1 MASMDNRIAIAL
13 VMAAMTAACATSSQL
28 LTGTPRPPISPDD
41 VRVYTHAPPSF
52 EEIAILNAS
61 RESTSAEGERAFEK
75 MIESLKARAAL
86 VGANG
91 LLLEDFSDAQTLSL
105 STGVGSETYTHNGS
119 ISLGVAGWFG
129 IAKRS
134 AKGRAIFVPPG

>member
-13 VMAAMTAACATSSQL
+13 VLATMLAACATSSQI
-28 LTGTPRPPISPDD
+28 LTGTPRAPIPTDE

-52 EEIAILNAS
+52 EEIAILNAT
-61 RESTSAEGERAFEK
+61 RQSASSEGERAFEK
-75 MIESLKARAAL
+75 MIESLKGRAAL

-105 STGVGSETYTHNGS
+105 STGVGSQTYTHNGS
-119 ISLGVAGWFG
+119 ISLGVVGWFG
-129 IAKRS
+129 IAKKS

>member
-13 VMAAMTAACATSSQL
+13 VMAAMTAACATSSQR
-28 LTGTPRPPISPDD
+28 LTGTPRAPISPDD
-41 VRVYTHAPPSF
+41 VRVYTHAPPNF

-61 RESTSAEGERAFEK
+61 RESASAEGERAFEK

-91 LLLEDFSDAQTLSL
+91 LLLEDFSDARTL
-105 STGVGSETYTHNGS
+105 
-119 ISLGVAGWFG
+119 
-129 IAKRS
+129 
-134 AKGRAIFVPPG
+134 P

>member
-1 MASMDNRIAIAL
+1 MAFMDHRIAIAL
-13 VMAAMTAACATSSQL
+13 VLVTMLAACASSSSI
-28 LTGTPRPPISPDD
+28 LTGAPRAPISAAE

-61 RESTSAEGERAFEK
+61 RESASAEGERAFTK
-75 MIESLKARAAL
+75 MIENLKQRAAL

-91 LLLEDFSDAQTLSL
+91 LLLEDFSDAQALSL
-105 STGVGSETYTHNGS
+105 STGLGSETYTHNGS

>member
-1 MASMDNRIAIAL
+1 MAFMDHRIAIAL
-13 VMAAMTAACATSSQL
+13 VLVTMLAACASSSSI
-28 LTGTPRPPISPDD
+28 LTGAPRAPITAAE

-61 RESTSAEGERAFEK
+61 RESASAEGERAFTK
-75 MIESLKARAAL
+75 MIESLKQRAAL

-91 LLLEDFSDAQTLSL
+91 LLLEDFSDAQALSL
-105 STGVGSETYTHNGS
+105 STGLGSETYTHNGS

>member
-1 MASMDNRIAIAL
+1 MASMGNRIAMAL
-13 VMAAMTAACATSSQL
+13 VLGTMMAACATSSQVL
-28 LTGTPRPPISPDD
+28 IGTPRAPIPPGE

-61 RESTSAEGERAFEK
+61 RESASAEGERAFTK
-75 MIESLKARAAL
+75 MIERLKERAAL

-105 STGVGSETYTHNGS
+105 GTGIGTETYTHSGS
-119 ISLGVAGWFG
+119 ISLGLAGWFG
-129 IAKRS
+129 LAKRS